1 MNQKEQD
8 KSESETDTEKDLLS
22 ENPLQGSDYTHRKVH
37 DMLLEIR
44 NLVVTNDDRYL
55 DGVVDLTKMTEQTIL
70 KQKADTKQMKI
81 SFFFEMTVL
90 LRGFNLQIPCR
101 IFIETLDVFRVF

>member
-8 KSESETDTEKDLLS
+8 KSESETDTEKDMLS
-22 ENPLQGSDYTHRKVH
+22 ENPLPGSDYTHRKVH

-70 KQKADTKQMKI
+70 KQKADTKQMEI
-81 SFFFEMTVL
+81 SLFFLNDTTVK
-90 LRGFNLQIPCR
+90 GF
-101 IFIETLDVFRVF
+101 